1 MNFNLKL
8 SLKSSIFK
16 DLYLWFNSIE
26 PIDTNQAATSTTVK
40 SFVNFFVFIDFLKR
54 KKKKSSTWLISNFAS
69 KTR

>member
-1 MNFNLKL
+1 MVQP
-8 SLKSSIFK
+8 
-16 DLYLWFNSIE
+16 FNSIE

-54 KKKKSSTWLISNFAS
+54 KKKKKSSTWLISNFAS

>member
-54 KKKKSSTWLISNFAS
+54 KKKKVLHG
-69 KTR
+69 

>member
-26 PIDTNQAATSTTVK
+26 PIDTNQAATLTTVK

-54 KKKKSSTWLISNFAS
+54 KKKSSTWLISNFAS